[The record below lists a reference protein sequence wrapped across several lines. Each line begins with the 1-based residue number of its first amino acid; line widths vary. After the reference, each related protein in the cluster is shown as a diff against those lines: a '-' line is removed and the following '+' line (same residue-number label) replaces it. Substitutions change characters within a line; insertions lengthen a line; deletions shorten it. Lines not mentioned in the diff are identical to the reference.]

1 MLISA
6 LIISFVG
13 LAVKGDPGYCQ
24 DIGKK
29 IFIVA
34 IQLQNR
40 KVVVPWSVVFVTNIN
55 NLIMNMGF
63 GRGKMNYG

>member
-1 MLISA
+1 MLFSA

-24 DIGKK
+24 HIGKK

>member
-6 LIISFVG
+6 LIVSFVG

-24 DIGKK
+24 HLEK

-34 IQLQNR
+34 IQLQNG

-55 NLIMNMGF
+55 NLLMNMGF
-63 GRGKMNYG
+63 GRWQRNYG

>member
-24 DIGKK
+24 HIGKK

>member
-24 DIGKK
+24 HIGKK

-40 KVVVPWSVVFVTNIN
+40 KVVVPWSVVFVTHIN